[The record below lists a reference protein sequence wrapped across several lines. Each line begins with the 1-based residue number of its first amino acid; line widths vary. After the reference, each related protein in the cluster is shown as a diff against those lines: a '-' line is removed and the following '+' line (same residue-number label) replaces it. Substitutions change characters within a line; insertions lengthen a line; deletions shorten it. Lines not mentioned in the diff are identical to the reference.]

1 MPTPIRA
8 PITGRVWKIER
19 QVGDRVEAGE
29 AVVIL
34 ESMKMEVPVE
44 SPAGGVIASVA
55 VAEGDAVEEGAVV
68 ATLT

>member
-1 MPTPIRA
+1 MSIPIRA

-19 QVGDRVEAGE
+19 RPGDKVAAGE
-29 AVVIL
+29 PVIIL

-44 SPAGGVIASVA
+44 SPAAGVISAVS

-68 ATLT
+68 ATLE

>member
-19 QVGDRVEAGE
+19 GAGDAVAAGE
-29 AVVIL
+29 PVIIL

-44 SPAGGVIASVA
+44 SPAAGVITAVS

-68 ATLT
+68 ATLG

>member
-19 QVGDRVEAGE
+19 RAGDTVAAGE
-29 AVVIL
+29 PVIIL

-44 SPAGGVIASVA
+44 SPAAGVITGVS

-68 ATLT
+68 ATPG